1 MLNQVALIG
10 TLSGKP
16 IYSTDNPDKTPYKIF
31 VKIDTGE
38 EIAVYIWASL
48 ADTIT
53 EKYSVGTLLGVK
65 GSLKVY
71 NGQLIVVAERISFM
85 TAQEN

>member
-10 TLSGKP
+10 TLSGRP
-16 IYSTDNPDKTPYKIF
+16 IYSTDNPDKTPYQIF
-31 VKIDTGE
+31 VKMDTKE

-48 ADTIT
+48 AETIT
-53 EKYSVGTLLGVK
+53 EKYSIGTLLGIK

-71 NGQLIVVAERISFM
+71 NGELIVIAERMSFM
-85 TAQEN
+85 TTQED

>member
-16 IYSTDNPDKTPYKIF
+16 TSSADNPEKTPYKIF
-31 VKIDTGE
+31 IKTDTE
-38 EIAVYIWASL
+38 EIAIYIWKSL
-48 ADTIT
+48 ADVIA
-53 EKYSVGTLLGVK
+53 EKYTIGTLLAVK

-85 TAQEN
+85 TAQED

>member
-1 MLNQVALIG
+1 MLNQVTLIG

-16 IYSTDNPDKTPYKIF
+16 IYSTDNPDKTSYKIF
-31 VKIDTGE
+31 VKMDTEE

-53 EKYSVGTLLGVK
+53 EKYPIGTLLGVK
-65 GSLKVY
+65 GSLKIY
-71 NGQLIVVAERISFM
+71 NGQLMVIAEKISFM
-85 TAQEN
+85 TAQES